1 MDVLYGRLRFCK
13 RDSLWQRRYGCTLI
27 FGPVQS
33 LSLLAP
39 MKCAIPSRSE
49 LLCHHFDVYPRRC
62 GRVAK
67 QHGHGVEVML
77 RMYAA
82 WIEGATEADIHAIKK
97 EMEKRPVARAA
108 FFDSRTAISAVS
120 AATNRVTQIAIRP
133 LKSPE
138 FGSSL
143 AVGKDL
149 SDSSLRNDK
158 KIKWRRGWDSN
169 PRAGITRPSDFESAP
184 L

>member
-1 MDVLYGRLRFCK
+1 MLGKNL
-13 RDSLWQRRYGCTLI
+13 LW
-27 FGPVQS
+27 
-33 LSLLAP
+33 
-39 MKCAIPSRSE
+39 
-49 LLCHHFDVYPRRC
+49 
-62 GRVAK
+62 VAK
-67 QHGHGVEVML
+67 QHGHSVEVML

-82 WIEGATEADIHAIKK
+82 WLEGATEADIHAIKQAI
-97 EMEKRPVARAA
+97 EMRPAARASIA
-108 FFDSRTAISAVS
+108 SSHAAISAVN
-120 AATNRVTQIAIRP
+120 AATNRVTQFVIRP
-133 LKSPE
+133 PKSPE

-149 SDSSLRNDK
+149 SDSSLRNAS